1 MSRAYAAAFDLLA
14 AQGDDAA
21 PSPAATPRTASH
33 DETWL
38 DVRVFVSSTFVDMRE
53 ERRILNTE
61 VFPQLEH
68 RFHDRHL
75 NLSVVDL
82 AWGIP
87 SAS

>member
-1 MSRAYAAAFDLLA
+1 MTSGGGPQKTPMSRAYAAAFDLLA

-53 ERRILNTE
+53 ERLQQAKVE
-61 VFPQLEH
+61 CC
-68 RFHDRHL
+68 
-75 NLSVVDL
+75 
-82 AWGIP
+82 
-87 SAS
+87 